1 MDISERKKLL
11 EEKKEEVEKLKDYK
25 NLYFWIFIIIPAL
38 IGLPIMIIGTIA
50 LGVWDLAGLGY
61 TFTFVGFS
69 FIIFSGIFAFL
80 FNKKRQKRQELI
92 ASLNKDIKELEA
104 EIEEERTREIRE
116 IIDTVKKQINA
127 LDKSFADGKI
137 TNKEYLDSKEKLLTM
152 LEQIK

>member
-1 MDISERKKLL
+1 MDISERKRLL

-92 ASLNKDIKELEA
+92 TSLNKDIKELET
-104 EIEEERTREIRE
+104 EIV
-116 IIDTVKKQINA
+116 DTVKKQINA

-137 TNKEYLDSKEKLLTM
+137 TNKEYFDSKEKLLAM